1 MKPTLDQIEKIS
13 DFYNEFHGGFIASM
27 RATLDYWE
35 SIRPADEP
43 DRWIPLS
50 ERRPTSEDEDKNG
63 QVFVISDSGYA
74 IGIRRANMNPTN
86 HSHWRRTN
94 LPQPTAEEIEAKEID
109 AACDGV
115 YSFDSFKAGWLA
127 HKSKTAKLDIHQTTP

>member
-1 MKPTLDQIEKIS
+1 MKPTPTLEQVNSLYNIFADRPGGLRDLIPDMIE
-13 DFYNEFHGGFIASM
+13 
-27 RATLDYWE
+27 YWE

-50 ERRPTSEDEDKNG
+50 ERRPTAGDEDKNG

-74 IGIRRANMNPTN
+74 IGIRRINMNPVN

-94 LPQPTAEEIEAKEID
+94 LPRPTEAEIEEKEIR
-109 AACDGV
+109 AAYEDDDSVGLT
-115 YSFDSFKAGWLA
+115 FDSFKVGWLA
-127 HKSKTAKLDIHQTTP
+127 HKSKTAKP